1 MAVVIL
7 LYNKDLEDVYFL
19 INILQTKDLSPYLY
33 NKKMQE
39 NTFKWIEHLA
49 DNSESDIEN
58 DNTKEEFFGDN

>member
-1 MAVVIL
+1 
-7 LYNKDLEDVYFL
+7 
-19 INILQTKDLSPYLY
+19 
-33 NKKMQE
+33 MQE